1 MTSEWDTY
9 KWRPL
14 TDGKSLVDESGFM
27 WKTAKQ
33 VEKNA
38 KLKELRAEIC
48 AQVDRALSLGLKPS
62 HLDNH
67 MGSLYG
73 NQTGRLSLLMM
84 TLRICGKYG
93 YPFRLFKKAD
103 RELCPR
109 EIPWAIYRVAPVI
122 TSFLAKINHVVLPD
136 YLLFPDWGE
145 PGIKDSYEKYR
156 ERMLYLWTHIPPG
169 VTETFVHPTKESDE
183 IKEITEDWRDR
194 AWEYRL
200 MDDPE
205 TEKYLNEHG
214 VYLISYRELTE
225 MRRKKNSHKT

>member
-1 MTSEWDTY
+1 M
-9 KWRPL
+9 
-14 TDGKSLVDESGFM
+14 
-27 WKTAKQ
+27 
-33 VEKNA
+33 
-38 KLKELRAEIC
+38 
-48 AQVDRALSLGLKPS
+48 
-62 HLDNH
+62 
-67 MGSLYG
+67 
-73 NQTGRLSLLMM
+73 
-84 TLRICGKYG
+84 
-93 YPFRLFKKAD
+93 KAD

-156 ERMLYLWTHIPPG
+156 ERMLYLWTHVPPG

>member
-1 MTSEWDTY
+1 M
-9 KWRPL
+9 
-14 TDGKSLVDESGFM
+14 
-27 WKTAKQ
+27 
-33 VEKNA
+33 
-38 KLKELRAEIC
+38 
-48 AQVDRALSLGLKPS
+48 
-62 HLDNH
+62 
-67 MGSLYG
+67 
-73 NQTGRLSLLMM
+73 
-84 TLRICGKYG
+84 
-93 YPFRLFKKAD
+93 
-103 RELCPR
+103 
-109 EIPWAIYRVAPVI
+109 
-122 TSFLAKINHVVLPD
+122 
-136 YLLFPDWGE
+136 LFPDGGE
-145 PGIKDSYEKYR
+145 PEIKDSYEKYR